1 MESKL
6 TLKQEQELKCYFFSV
21 RPANIVVAGEQGFYT
36 LAYNESEAQA
46 KGDLYVKENLGL
58 PSNIKALAYGHIAI
72 TELLDKVKTDF
83 VMPGQKVQPVKPAQP
98 TEPQKYTKQQFFN
111 SLKLVK
117 DEFITESRDKATLE
131 RIINKYEL
139 DSKDTKTKVGK

>member
-1 MESKL
+1 MEPKL

-58 PSNIKALAYGHIAI
+58 PSNIKALAYGHITV
-72 TELLDKVKTDF
+72 TELLEKVKTDF
-83 VMPGQKVQPVKPAQP
+83 VMPTEQTKPAQP
-98 TEPQKYTKQQFFN
+98 AEPQKYTKQQFFN
-111 SLKLVK
+111 SLKLAK

-131 RIINKYEL
+131 RIITKYEL
-139 DSKDTKTKVGK
+139 VTESRK